1 MSFIWINICYD
12 FRNVIFSKRDVEK
25 TVICSLGISKKLA
38 SIVDYSVLFSKKTVK
53 DLSFLLET
61 IM

>member
-25 TVICSLGISKKLA
+25 TVIFSLGISKKLA